1 MKFGFAIQKLEIF
14 EKTPQGFKI
23 TGLCQKASQSLN
35 ISFSNFQVAKFM
47 MYEIISGTSGIFHLS
62 SINVLL
68 LMHFTSVIFDC
79 DQKTHFPIS
88 SGKLFPPNQ
97 IGFTLFPG
105 KMGRNQ
111 PEINLFIYSG
121 QRCRRSL
128 WYLNT
133 ELQPGDREGCS
144 SCLHCSHSHNCLSE
158 QKCALS
164 IST

>member
-1 MKFGFAIQKLEIF
+1 MMKFGFAIQKLEIF
-14 EKTPQGFKI
+14 EKTPWGFKI

-68 LMHFTSVIFDC
+68 LMHFTSIIFDC

-97 IGFTLFPG
+97 MVLFSSL
-105 KMGRNQ
+105 GRQ
-111 PEINLFIYSG
+111 GGISQKLIYSFIQESDAADLYG
-121 QRCRRSL
+121 
-128 WYLNT
+128 
-133 ELQPGDREGCS
+133 
-144 SCLHCSHSHNCLSE
+144 
-158 QKCALS
+158 
-164 IST
+164 I